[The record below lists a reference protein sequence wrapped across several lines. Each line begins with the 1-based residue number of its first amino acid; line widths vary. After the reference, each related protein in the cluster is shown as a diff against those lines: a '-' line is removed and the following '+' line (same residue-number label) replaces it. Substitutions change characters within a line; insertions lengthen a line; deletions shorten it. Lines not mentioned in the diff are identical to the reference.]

1 MKTCKYRNCEKE
13 LINVRSD
20 ANYCNK
26 KCRDNERTY
35 LKREKRRELKEKKIN
50 CRFINTSR

>member
-35 LKREKRRELKEKKIN
+35 LKREKRRELKEI
-50 CRFINTSR
+50 S